1 MPNSFTDIVSRLIA
15 TLSGTITNID
25 TRVGTVV
32 RDSFLTPEATEFLNV
47 YNQID
52 TNSANQGVNTA
63 QQQSDASLE
72 NLASNYGESRAVGT
86 YSSGLVTLYRYNQP
100 TITYPIP
107 TGTIVYTDTSIGRVA
122 FRTITAN
129 VLSPSSDFDSDLGA
143 YYIDVFVMCDVTGTI
158 GNVAANSVTYITFP
172 GIDGVTNRNDMSGG
186 KDAQTN
192 DELVALIKSTA
203 RGNLGTRTGYESM
216 VRENFAV
223 DDVKIITPDDS
234 DYVRTN
240 QVGAI
245 DIIVLNNNRV
255 TAEED
260 FPFISPTATTE
271 ITPSFLPLLGVSSLT
286 GEGVTGLAVVLSEGS
301 TGDYDVDYDTYSDYR
316 RGQSELS
323 KINLHTAILKN
334 NSMINV
340 IYETSS
346 VVSII
351 EAFFEREENKAIGA
365 DVMVKMGIEIPT
377 LVTAKVR
384 LIPGHNSIVVISAI
398 QDALT
403 AHFNALLLDDD
414 VQVSDVLTVI
424 GNVAGVDSVNV
435 PALVFALA
443 SDPLV
448 PVQEVTA
455 DKQEYIRLQNSY
467 ITVEA

>member
-1 MPNSFTDIVSRLIA
+1 
-15 TLSGTITNID
+15 
-25 TRVGTVV
+25 
-32 RDSFLTPEATEFLNV
+32 
-47 YNQID
+47 
-52 TNSANQGVNTA
+52 
-63 QQQSDASLE
+63 
-72 NLASNYGESRAVGT
+72 
-86 YSSGLVTLYRYNQP
+86 
-100 TITYPIP
+100 
-107 TGTIVYTDTSIGRVA
+107 
-122 FRTITAN
+122 
-129 VLSPSSDFDSDLGA
+129 
-143 YYIDVFVMCDVTGTI
+143 
-158 GNVAANSVTYITFP
+158 
-172 GIDGVTNRNDMSGG
+172 
-186 KDAQTN
+186 
-192 DELVALIKSTA
+192 
-203 RGNLGTRTGYESM
+203 
-216 VRENFAV
+216 
-223 DDVKIITPDDS
+223 
-234 DYVRTN
+234 
-240 QVGAI
+240 
-245 DIIVLNNNRV
+245 
-255 TAEED
+255 
-260 FPFISPTATTE
+260 
-271 ITPSFLPLLGVSSLT
+271 
-286 GEGVTGLAVVLSEGS
+286 VVLSEGS

-384 LIPGHNSIVVISAI
+384 LIPGYNSMVVISAI

-403 AHFNALLLDDD
+403 AHFNTLLLDDD

-435 PALVFALA
+435 PAFVFALA